1 MNPDNHLVQNISTTM
16 LKYIFYGSP
25 SVHQLSF
32 VFINDNLIL
41 KCQWIANIYGTKTQ
55 EIKIAKQW
63 KFQDCFESTRVAF
76 GKS

>member
-1 MNPDNHLVQNISTTM
+1 MFLLKRNKPGLMNPDNHLVQNISITM

-41 KCQWIANIYGTKTQ
+41 KCH
-55 EIKIAKQW
+55 
-63 KFQDCFESTRVAF
+63 
-76 GKS
+76 